1 MAGQEPT
8 PNSKAAAPPATIR
21 LVNFI
26 SEDQARP
33 RPLPKP
39 AEICVDNAEILVA
52 VEKPQLNEVKRTR
65 GERVEDGTAQR
76 DKPLFQVRPPLMSL
90 KPVRPTRCFEANA
103 ASRVSPVQILQE
115 NKEKKDAEFNERFKH
130 RPPKALDEDETE
142 FLEKLAS
149 SRREYEQQVANEEAE
164 QLRSFHEAVAARSN
178 IVHELETPTVS
189 RPEENRPKPP
199 TKRSQPAVLKN
210 VIISVK
216 PQAKKAKLDAE
227 AKPTPEE
234 QVSLNGHDA
243 DQKPPTD
250 ATKAMLGSL
259 VAYDDDDDDESGDN
273 QD

>member
-1 MAGQEPT
+1 MDGQEAPS
-8 PNSKAAAPPATIR
+8 SKAAAPPATIR

-26 SEDQARP
+26 SEDQ
-33 RPLPKP
+33 L
-39 AEICVDNAEILVA
+39 D
-52 VEKPQLNEVKRTR
+52 EVKRTR

-76 DKPLFQVRPPLMSL
+76 DKPLFQIL
-90 KPVRPTRCFEANA
+90 K
-103 ASRVSPVQILQE
+103 E

-189 RPEENRPKPP
+189 RPEESRPKPP
-199 TKRSQPAVLKN
+199 TKRSQPALLKN

-216 PQAKKAKLDAE
+216 PHAKKAKVDAE
-227 AKPTPEE
+227 AKPAPE
-234 QVSLNGHDA
+234 QQLPPSNGHGA
-243 DQKPPTD
+243 DPKPPPD
-250 ATKAMLGSL
+250 ATKAPLGSL
-259 VAYDDDDDDESGDN
+259 VAYDDDDDESGDD

>member
-8 PNSKAAAPPATIR
+8 PSSKAAAPPATIR

-33 RPLPKP
+33 RRKP
-39 AEICVDNAEILVA
+39 AEICVDVAEILVA
-52 VEKPQLNEVKRTR
+52 IEKPQLDEVKRTR

-76 DKPLFQVRPPLMSL
+76 DKPLFQ
-90 KPVRPTRCFEANA
+90 
-103 ASRVSPVQILQE
+103 ILQE

-130 RPPKALDEDETE
+130 SMSTVYHAYVLLPSSGPPKALDEDETE

-199 TKRSQPAVLKN
+199 TKRSQPALLKN

-250 ATKAMLGSL
+250 ATKATLGSL
-259 VAYDDDDDDESGDN
+259 VAYDDDDDDESGDD

>member
-1 MAGQEPT
+1 MAGQETT
-8 PNSKAAAPPATIR
+8 PSSKAAAPPATIR

-26 SEDQARP
+26 SEDQ
-33 RPLPKP
+33 L
-39 AEICVDNAEILVA
+39 D
-52 VEKPQLNEVKRTR
+52 EVKRTR

-76 DKPLFQVRPPLMSL
+76 DRPLF
-90 KPVRPTRCFEANA
+90 
-103 ASRVSPVQILQE
+103 QILQE

-189 RPEENRPKPP
+189 RPEESRPKPP
-199 TKRSQPAVLKN
+199 TKRSQPALLKN

-216 PQAKKAKLDAE
+216 PQAKKAKVDEE
-227 AKPTPEE
+227 AKPAPEE
-234 QVSLNGHDA
+234 QRPSNGHDA
-243 DQKPPTD
+243 DQKPPSD
-250 ATKAMLGSL
+250 ATKATLGSL
-259 VAYDDDDDDESGDN
+259 VAYDDDDDDESGDD

>member
-21 LVNFI
+21 L
-26 SEDQARP
+26 
-33 RPLPKP
+33 
-39 AEICVDNAEILVA
+39 
-52 VEKPQLNEVKRTR
+52 LNEVKRTR

-76 DKPLFQVRPPLMSL
+76 DKPLF
-90 KPVRPTRCFEANA
+90 
-103 ASRVSPVQILQE
+103 QILQE